1 MEKMTTEILITDKAI
16 IKINRPVLTDEERA
30 RRMKAIEKA
39 AVNLARAII
48 RAEAQKKQREQAQSA

>member
-1 MEKMTTEILITDKAI
+1 MEEMTTEILITDKAI

-39 AVNLARAII
+39 AVNLVLANR
-48 RAEAQKKQREQAQSA
+48 RAEARKLQAQGA

>member
-1 MEKMTTEILITDKAI
+1 MAEMTTEILITDKAI

-39 AVNLARAII
+39 AVNLVLANR
-48 RAEAQKKQREQAQSA
+48 RAEARKLQAQGA

>member
-16 IKINRPVLTDEERA
+16 IKMNRPVLTEEERA

-39 AVNLARAII
+39 AVNLARANR
-48 RAEAQKKQREQAQSA
+48 RAEARKLQAQGA